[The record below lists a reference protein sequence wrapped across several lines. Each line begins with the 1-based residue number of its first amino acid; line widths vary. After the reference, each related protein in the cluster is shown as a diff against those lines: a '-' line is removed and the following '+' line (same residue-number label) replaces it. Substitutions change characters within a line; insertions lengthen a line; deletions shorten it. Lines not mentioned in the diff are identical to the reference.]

1 MCAHKI
7 SISTGETKLT
17 VIEYK
22 RGRCMAKKI
31 WNRTT
36 KIHGRLLD
44 VFCFHLPFNFSMMND
59 GVLFTTIFCITVLRL
74 KFNKI

>member
-1 MCAHKI
+1 
-7 SISTGETKLT
+7 
-17 VIEYK
+17 
-22 RGRCMAKKI
+22 MAKKI